1 MKAAMV
7 TVTVH
12 MLVVFSD
19 KIKQDLVCIAVKEL
33 QVILWVS

>member
-7 TVTVH
+7 TVTVR
-12 MLVVFSD
+12 MLVVFPD